1 MIYTSFN
8 SKAWNKLLYSMV
20 VTGLKEKDY
29 LFFTSDFYKSVISG
43 FLNEDI
49 KIKINRFVEQWENE
63 HRETTEKT
71 IECTKSLVDNEFIKI
86 FNLFD
91 KHSLNVSKN
100 N

>member
-1 MIYTSFN
+1 MIYASFN

-49 KIKINRFVEQWENE
+49 KIKINEFVEQWE
-63 HRETTEKT
+63 TTEKN
-71 IECTKSLVDNEFIKI
+71 IECTKSLVDNEFIKM
-86 FNLFD
+86 FNLLD
-91 KHSLNVSKN
+91 KQSLIVSE
-100 N
+100 